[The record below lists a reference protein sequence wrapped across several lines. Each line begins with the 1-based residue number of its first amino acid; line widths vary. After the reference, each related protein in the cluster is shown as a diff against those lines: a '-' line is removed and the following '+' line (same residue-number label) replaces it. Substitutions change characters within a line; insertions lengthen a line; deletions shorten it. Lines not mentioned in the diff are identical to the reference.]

1 VTAPIN
7 RKMEWQSLLTQLARP
22 VGLGLK
28 RQDGGLHAIMHLQ
41 LLQDIR
47 HVMLDRFFRQVQ
59 LQPDLFIARAG
70 RDQGQNFTLTL
81 VSFSKALCE
90 DSVRDAEVIS
100 ESRLAASVGVT

>member
-1 VTAPIN
+1 MWFYLITAGWMIN
-7 RKMEWQSLLTQLARP
+7 NLCGHRRQHGVQEKSGCIGSSWSDGRPGSTEKWSGNPLLTQLARP

-70 RDQGQNFTLTL
+70 RD
-81 VSFSKALCE
+81 
-90 DSVRDAEVIS
+90 
-100 ESRLAASVGVT
+100 